1 MVFDIIENNFVA
13 VSITLCL
20 ILFVLTNNNF
30 DRKTNRLFLAA
41 ASCVLIL
48 IVTEAWEAQLAVG
61 DTFTPLRTVLSA
73 IGYSLRP
80 LVAYFL
86 AVMVRNYSRARA
98 VLLKIPLV
106 INALVAFSSLFSGVS
121 FSYTAD
127 NQFVRGP
134 LGYTPFVVSGI
145 YLFVLLILT
154 VQECRKGGSKEALIV
169 SAIALLAFLS
179 TVLESIFHFQFIQ
192 NPCIATSLTYYYLFL
207 HSNQSNRDTLT
218 GALTRRRFYLD
229 ARKNPSALSAVISL
243 DLNDLKTLNDKY
255 GHVEGDRAL
264 IAVTDTIQ
272 AHTGPKASLYRTGGD
287 EFMMLC
293 YRMREEDVRDM
304 IGRIRGGLEKTGYRC
319 AIGYALYDG
328 QMDFDSVCQMADNI
342 MYENKRRMK
351 SGLPELPAEDG
362 GGPKRRKFRESGR
375 KGPQ

>member
-1 MVFDIIENNFVA
+1 MAFDIIQNNFVA
-13 VSITLCL
+13 VSITSCL

-41 ASCVLIL
+41 ASCVLVL
-48 IVTEAWEAQLAVG
+48 IGTEAWEAQLALG
-61 DTFTPLRTVLSA
+61 DTFTPLRTLLSA

-86 AVMVRNYSRARA
+86 AVMVRNYSKARA
-98 VLLKIPLV
+98 VLLKIPLA
-106 INALVAFSSLFSGVS
+106 INALVAFSSLFCGVS
-121 FSYTAD
+121 FSYTPD
-127 NQFVRGP
+127 NQFVRSP
-134 LGYTPFVVSGI
+134 LGYTPFVVSAL
-145 YLFVLLILT
+145 YLCILLIPT
-154 VQECRKGGSKEALIV
+154 MQGCKKGGAKEALIV
-169 SAIALLAFLS
+169 SALALLAFLS

-192 NPCIATSLTYYYLFL
+192 NPSIATSLTFYYLFL

-243 DLNDLKTLNDKY
+243 DLNNLKTLNDKY
-255 GHVEGDRAL
+255 GHMEGDRAL
-264 IAVTDTIQ
+264 IAVTDIIQ
-272 AHTGPKASLYRTGGD
+272 ASAGPKSSLYRTGGD

-293 YRMREEDVRDM
+293 YRMSGEDVRDM
-304 IGRIRGGLEKTGYRC
+304 IARIRGGLEKTPYRC

-351 SGLPELPAEDG
+351 SGLPEPPAEDG
-362 GGPKRRKFRESGR
+362 GGPKRRRFRESGR
-375 KGPQ
+375 REPR